1 MKKLL
6 LPFFAAV
13 ALAAMPLFA
22 QDAAAPAAE
31 TNAVPA
37 EAAAEAA
44 APAAETPDQT
54 ALEEWTHYIRQGG
67 KTMWFIGLLSVLG
80 LGCALERLLC
90 LRRSRIVPDG
100 LSADV
105 VRLWNDGAFD
115 EIGYRCAK
123 SRSALAR
130 VVETM
135 LEYKGSKDV
144 LEVKA
149 FAEDKAGRE
158 LRLEGRKAAM
168 LATVA
173 TLAPLLGL
181 FGTVLGLL
189 EAFGTVAAMGEMGDA
204 SVLADSIG
212 KALVTTVAG
221 LAVAMPALF
230 VHQIVRNRLSLYSVI
245 LEDEIAGLVQR
256 TVGAKR

>member
-1 MKKLL
+1 MKLRL
-6 LPFFAAV
+6 LPVLA
-13 ALAAMPLFA
+13 ALAAMPVLA
-22 QDAAAPAAE
+22 QDPAAPESA

-37 EAAAEAA
+37 EAAEAA
-44 APAAETPDQT
+44 APASEAPDQT

-144 LEVKA
+144 L
-149 FAEDKAGRE
+149 
-158 LRLEGRKAAM
+158 
-168 LATVA
+168 
-173 TLAPLLGL
+173 
-181 FGTVLGLL
+181 
-189 EAFGTVAAMGEMGDA
+189 
-204 SVLADSIG
+204 ADSIG